1 MEVAGAAAAKSEESV
16 VLVTGPSGAGRTTA
30 IHALEDL
37 GYETIDNLPM
47 SLLPRVLEGPP
58 VGPLALGCDPRT
70 RGFSVPEVLA
80 AAERRW
86 GPAGLVPVVLYIDC
100 APAVLVRRYSET
112 RRRHPSSPDTQPLVG
127 IEREVAMLAPLR
139 ARADVLIDTSAMS
152 PHDLRAE
159 IARHF
164 GREGSGELAV
174 TLQSFGFKRGT
185 PTGVDMMVD
194 VRFLRNPH
202 WERELRPLDGRD
214 PPVAEHVAQDPNW
227 APFVARL
234 EDMLLF
240 LLPAYRSEG
249 KSYFT
254 LAVGCT
260 GGRHRSVMV
269 VERLAKALAQAGWR
283 VSIRH
288 RDLEEAAGA
297 ARDMR
302 AEVGVQ

>member
-1 MEVAGAAAAKSEESV
+1 MAGAAAAKSDESV

-30 IHALEDL
+30 IQALEDL

-58 VGPLALGCDPRT
+58 VGPLALVCDPRT

-80 AAERRW
+80 AAERHW
-86 GPAGLVPVVLYIDC
+86 GPAGIVPVVLYIDS

-112 RRRHPSSPDTQPLVG
+112 RRRHPSSPDDRPLVG

-139 ARADVLIDTSAMS
+139 ARADVLIDTSTMS
-152 PHDLRAE
+152 PHELRAE
-159 IARHF
+159 ITRHF
-164 GREGSGELAV
+164 GGEGRGELAV
-174 TLQSFGFKRGT
+174 TLQSFAFKRGM
-185 PTGVDMMVD
+185 PAGVDMMMD

-202 WERELRPLDGRD
+202 WVQDLRPLDGRD
-214 PPVAEHVAQDPNW
+214 APVADYVRTDPNW
-227 APFVARL
+227 APFMARL
-234 EDMLLF
+234 EDMLHF
-240 LLPAYRSEG
+240 LLPAYRAEG

-254 LAVGCT
+254 LAIGCT

-269 VERLAKALAQAGWR
+269 VEDLAKALARDGWR
-283 VSIRH
+283 VSITH
-288 RDLEEAAGA
+288 KDLVDSAGA
-297 ARDMR
+297 ARDQR